1 MAAVD
6 LHLHSTASDGSR
18 MPDEVVVEAAAR
30 GVEVIAL
37 CDHDTVA
44 GVAPALEAG
53 RAHGVRVL
61 PAVELTCYHRG
72 RSLHLLGYGVPH
84 EHPDLLA
91 DLQARREVR
100 RRHVERILDQLDRLG
115 SSLDRVRLFGQDG
128 GRTVGRP
135 HVAQALVEAGHVADT
150 REAFDRF
157 LRKDRPAYLVPE
169 EPQSP
174 LDAIALLHRLGAVAV
189 LAHPALDR
197 GHLLFDELTAG
208 GLDGV
213 EVYHASHSLGLVTVF
228 RAEAVKRGL
237 LITGGS
243 DNHGPH
249 RPPDI
254 GEVEVPE
261 DVVTPL
267 LAALAAGP

>member
-100 RRHVERILDQLDRLG
+100 RRHVDGFSTSSIG
-115 SSLDRVRLFGQDG
+115 SAAASIACGCLARRR
-128 GRTVGRP
+128 RTVGRP
-135 HVAQALVEAGHVADT
+135 HVAQALFEAGHVADT

-157 LRKDRPAYLVPE
+157 LRKRPATYSYQKSRNRP
-169 EPQSP
+169 STRF
-174 LDAIALLHRLGAVAV
+174 ALRHRLGA
-189 LAHPALDR
+189 
-197 GHLLFDELTAG
+197 GCGAG
-208 GLDGV
+208 PPG
-213 EVYHASHSLGLVTVF
+213 
-228 RAEAVKRGL
+228 
-237 LITGGS
+237 TGNAGTCCS
-243 DNHGPH
+243 TNHC
-249 RPPDI
+249 RR
-254 GEVEVPE
+254 
-261 DVVTPL
+261 
-267 LAALAAGP
+267 LAASRVYPRQPLASAW